1 MHNIIKMLTKL
12 GPSVYYEDF
21 EKPFVEEAL
30 TFYSIESQQFIE
42 CCDCG
47 DYLQKAERRL
57 NEEIERVS
65 HYLDSSNLLQ
75 IKAVKILK

>member
-1 MHNIIKMLTKL
+1 MRNMIKMLTEL
-12 GPSVYYEDF
+12 GPSVYHEDF
-21 EKPFVEEAL
+21 EKPFVEEPS

-57 NEEIERVS
+57 NDEIERVS
-65 HYLDSSNLLQ
+65 HYLDSRSE
-75 IKAVKILK
+75 VKVTVVD

>member
-1 MHNIIKMLTKL
+1 M
-12 GPSVYYEDF
+12 
-21 EKPFVEEAL
+21 EEAL

-47 DYLQKAERRL
+47 DYLQKSERRL

-65 HYLDSSNLLQ
+65 HYLDSSKPQ
-75 IKAVKILK
+75 EIFS